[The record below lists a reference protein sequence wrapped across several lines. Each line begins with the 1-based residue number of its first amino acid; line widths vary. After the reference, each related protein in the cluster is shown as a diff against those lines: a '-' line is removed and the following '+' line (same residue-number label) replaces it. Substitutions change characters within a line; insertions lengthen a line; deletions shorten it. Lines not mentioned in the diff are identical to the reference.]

1 MLFLGEYFNN
11 LKEIL
16 LRLFFE
22 RFLINRY
29 FVFFDLYFL
38 INLVKLIGF

>member
-16 LRLFFE
+16 FRLFFE

-38 INLVKLIGF
+38 INLVKLIGL